1 MAPPGYQGI
10 EAARIAE
17 VALAHGGGEVR
28 VIAGAYQGVRG
39 SAKTFSPI
47 DVLDVRLRANGSAP
61 FAFPAHHNA
70 ALLVVDG
77 DVTVNGTGA
86 KRDDFVVFDNVGQR
100 IEVVASSDAHLLLLA
115 GEPIAEP
122 VVQYGP
128 FVMNS
133 EREIQQAI
141 DDFNRG
147 KFGHLDVTHTKGTH
161 AS

>member
-1 MAPPGYQGI
+1 
-10 EAARIAE
+10 
-17 VALAHGGGEVR
+17 VALANGAGEVR

-39 SAKTFSPI
+39 PAKTFSPV
-47 DVLDVRLRANGSAP
+47 DMLDVRLRANRSAP

-77 DVTVNGTGA
+77 DVTVNGVTRV
-86 KRDDFVVFDNVGQR
+86 KRDDFVVFDNVGER
-100 IEVVASSDAHLLLLA
+100 IEVVASSEAHLLLLA

-147 KFGHLDVTHTKGTH
+147 KFGRLDATHTKGSD